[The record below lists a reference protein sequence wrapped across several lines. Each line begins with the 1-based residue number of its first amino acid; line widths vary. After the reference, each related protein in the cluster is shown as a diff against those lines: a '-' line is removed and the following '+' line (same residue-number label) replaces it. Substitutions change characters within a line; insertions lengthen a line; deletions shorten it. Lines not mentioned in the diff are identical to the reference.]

1 MIRHQLYKTLFGA
14 LFGILAILVV
24 GCGSSGDSSP
34 DTPGDGPESTS
45 PSVSLE
51 LLNRDG
57 QEIRTISATDP
68 GTIRVTVKTS
78 AGEPASY
85 QFLTVTT
92 TKGSFENSDG
102 TAITNSEGV
111 AEFTLLAGDDNGA
124 GLIEVTSGEA
134 SLDSPFAFQIG
145 APASIKIG
153 SFINDVFQEGILTS
167 SVPAGQ
173 TLSLGGTAEITTS
186 LAILDK
192 GIYAPYTKPVDV
204 LFSTECPTAV
214 VYETVKSSNGKASTT
229 YRADGCTSGSD
240 TITAEVLVAESK
252 IEATVDMDLAK
263 PGIGSITF
271 LSAVPE
277 HLALKG
283 TANPNFQATS
293 TVLFQVKD
301 RAANPVANAL
311 VNFSLSTTVGGILI
325 DPLAAQTNSEGKVH
339 VIVTSGDV
347 PTSVRVH
354 ATVNDSQITTVSSNL
369 VISTGLPDQKSF
381 SLSAEKFN
389 PEAWGIDGVAVN
401 VTIRAADHF
410 NNPAPDGTTVS
421 FRTNGGVIDPTCSTK
436 NGVCS
441 VEWRSQ
447 NPRPVNGRAIILA
460 TALGEES
467 FIDANGSGRY
477 ESAAD
482 IFNPAT
488 DDMPEAFLDVNE
500 NKIRDFDEEFLDY
513 NQDLL
518 YTDGNGI
525 YNGTLCVEGCS
536 NDLIHVRQQIV
547 MVLASSSAV
556 ITFNP
561 TVNELKLKPINL
573 DGLIRLAATIA
584 DINGNSMPGGTKVEL
599 TAPENAEIVGEESF
613 EITGDA
619 TQPTVFSFVLTPVES
634 DSGTKSPL
642 LVKVTSPGGTI
653 TTKSIVCATP

>member
-1 MIRHQLYKTLFGA
+1 MMRHQLYKILFGA
-14 LFGILAILVV
+14 LFGILAILLV
-24 GCGSSGDSSP
+24 GCGSSGDSSS
-34 DTPGDGPESTS
+34 DTPGDGSEPTP
-45 PSVSLE
+45 PSVFLE

-57 QEIRTISATDP
+57 QETRTISATEP
-68 GTIRVTVKTS
+68 GTIRVTVKTPLGES
-78 AGEPASY
+78 ASH
-85 QFLTVTT
+85 QFLTVMT

-111 AEFTLLAGDDNGA
+111 VEITLLAGDDNGA

-134 SLDSPFAFQIG
+134 SLDPPFAFQIG

-153 SFINDVFQEGILTS
+153 SFINDVFHEGILTS
-167 SVPAGQ
+167 SVPPGQ
-173 TLSLGGTAEITTS
+173 TLSLGGTAEITAF

-192 GIYAPYTKPVDV
+192 EIYAPYTKPVDV
-204 LFSTECPTAV
+204 FFSTQCPSAV
-214 VYETVKSSNGKASTT
+214 VDETVASLNGKVTTT

-240 TITAEVLVAESK
+240 TITAEVSIAGSK
-252 IEATVDMDLAK
+252 IQAMAGMDLAV

-271 LSAVPE
+271 LSASPE

-283 TANPNFQATS
+283 MSNPNSQTTS
-293 TVLFQVKD
+293 TILFQVED

-325 DPLAAQTNSEGKVH
+325 DPLAAQTDSEGKVQ

-354 ATVNDSQITTVSSNL
+354 ATVNDSQITTVSNNL
-369 VISTGLPDQKSF
+369 VLSTGLPDQKSF
-381 SLSAEKFN
+381 SLSAETLN
-389 PEAWGIDGVAVN
+389 PEAWGLDGVAVN
-401 VTIRAADHF
+401 VTIRASDHF

-421 FRTNGGVIDPTCSTK
+421 FRTNGGVIDPTCSTE

-447 NPRPVNGRAIILA
+447 NPRPANGRAIILA

-482 IFNPAT
+482 IFNPEI
-488 DDMPEAFLDVNE
+488 DDMPEAFLDVNG

-513 NQDLL
+513 NDDDL

-536 NDLIHVRQQIV
+536 NDLIHVRQDLV
-547 MVLASSSAV
+547 MVMASSLALISFSPGAV
-556 ITFNP
+556 
-561 TVNELKLKPINL
+561 NL
-573 DGLIRLAATIA
+573 NNGLVPVRLMVE
-584 DINGNSMPGGTKVEL
+584 DINKNSMPGGTKVEI
-599 TAPENAEIVGEESF
+599 TVPENAEIVGESSF
-613 EITGDA
+613 EIPDNVTG
-619 TQPTVFSFVLTPVES
+619 PIVFAFALKNSDDTS
-634 DSGTKSPL
+634 DSGTEGL
-642 LVKVTSPGGTI
+642 LQVKVTSPGGTI